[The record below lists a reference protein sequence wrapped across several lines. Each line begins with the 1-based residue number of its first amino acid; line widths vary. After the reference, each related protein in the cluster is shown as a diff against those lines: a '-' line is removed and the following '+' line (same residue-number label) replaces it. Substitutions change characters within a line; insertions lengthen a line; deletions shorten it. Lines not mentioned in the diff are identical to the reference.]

1 MRRFSRHAIVVFAGL
16 AMWNAPASA
25 TECKDPAKAL
35 GVSRIVE
42 IDTTNGAMFGAI
54 TKRDAEDRFL
64 AEDEVV
70 LTFDDGPVPWVTGPI
85 LDTLDAFCTKAT
97 FFPVGRMAINRPA
110 LVKDI
115 LARGHTIG
123 GHTWSH
129 PNNLRRLSHEKA
141 IDQIERGFAAVALAA
156 GTDIAP
162 FFRFPGLN
170 DSDELLDYLQGRNI
184 ASFTVDVISND
195 SFISNPKAIADRT
208 LRLATSQR
216 GGILLFHDLKRPTAR
231 ALPAILAGLKARGFK
246 VVHIVPKAP
255 AKPLATLDAEL
266 QPILAKAKPSALV
279 PIYGSP
285 AQART
290 REGERPEITTLAPE
304 PRSRSRET
312 QASAA
317 DASATGQP

>member
-1 MRRFSRHAIVVFAGL
+1 MRIRIGSAIALLAGL
-16 AMWNAPASA
+16 AAWGQPAQA
-25 TECKDPAKAL
+25 DTDGCKNPAKAL
-35 GVSRIVE
+35 GVSRVIE
-42 IDTTNGAMFGAI
+42 IDTTNGPMFGAV
-54 TKRDAEDRFL
+54 TKRDAEESFL
-64 AEDEVV
+64 ADNEVV

-115 LARGHTIG
+115 LARGHTLG

-129 PNNLRRLSHEKA
+129 PNNLRRLSREKA

-170 DSDELLDYLQGRNI
+170 DSDELLDYLQSRNI

-195 SFISNPKAIADRT
+195 SYIGNPQTIANRT
-208 LRLATSQR
+208 LKLTRDR
-216 GGILLFHDLKRPTAR
+216 KGGILLFHDLKRPTAR
-231 ALPAILAGLKARGFK
+231 ALPAILSGLKAHGFK

-255 AKPLATLDAEL
+255 LTPMASVDAEL
-266 QPILAKAKPSALV
+266 QPLLAKAKPSALV
-279 PIYGSP
+279 PLYGSP
-285 AQART
+285 DAART
-290 REGERPEITTLAPE
+290 HDGNDPELTILAPAARARLVAKST
-304 PRSRSRET
+304 PDSG
-312 QASAA
+312 SARR
-317 DASATGQP
+317 